1 MILTAIIN
9 HLTPNLVGAR
19 RRRALPQSCRIPQR
33 EPQRLRYLGENMKV
47 LVLLVSFPIRNHVGW
62 GNWRFQISHVPV
74 FFNFRTQQ
82 ILHNRLLLLAL
93 RLLSPNRDT
102 STKVSQYFSTFCQ
115 TLLSFYFP
123 NIVCFFLKKSLDLR
137 NSHSLGWSL
146 PPVPLWIHHTKETV
160 SMATRLLKKKKTMET
175 FAPYFLS
182 WCPLHC
188 CVQGMETTLVTRD
201 AALHWF
207 SHELRSHYQLLGLFS
222 HQLKQFSCEMGM
234 FSLLPFAGPF

>member
-1 MILTAIIN
+1 MCDTILTAIIN

-33 EPQRLRYLGENMKV
+33 EPQRLQYLGENMKV

-123 NIVCFFLKKSLDLR
+123 NIVCFFFKKKPRFKKFTLSGLESTSSASVNTPHKGDSFHG
-137 NSHSLGWSL
+137 NKI
-146 PPVPLWIHHTKETV
+146 V
-160 SMATRLLKKKKTMET
+160 KKKKNHGNI
-175 FAPYFLS
+175 
-182 WCPLHC
+182 C
-188 CVQGMETTLVTRD
+188 
-201 AALHWF
+201 
-207 SHELRSHYQLLGLFS
+207 
-222 HQLKQFSCEMGM
+222 
-234 FSLLPFAGPF
+234 SLLPFLVPLALLCARHGNYTCDKRRCSPLV

>member
-1 MILTAIIN
+1 MCDTILTAIIN

-33 EPQRLRYLGENMKV
+33 EPQRLRYFGENMKV
-47 LVLLVSFPIRNHVGW
+47 LSFPIRNHVGW

-160 SMATRLLKKKKTMET
+160 SMATRLLKKKKKKT
-175 FAPYFLS
+175 
-182 WCPLHC
+182 WKH
-188 CVQGMETTLVTRD
+188 
-201 AALHWF
+201 
-207 SHELRSHYQLLGLFS
+207 
-222 HQLKQFSCEMGM
+222 
-234 FSLLPFAGPF
+234 LLPTSFPGAPCTVVCKAWKLHLRQETLLSIGLAMNYNPTTNYLVYFPIN

>member
-1 MILTAIIN
+1 MYLSSSTSVLNKYFIIDCCYW
-9 HLTPNLVGAR
+9 LCGFSPQTGTP
-19 RRRALPQSCRIPQR
+19 PQKFHSI
-33 EPQRLRYLGENMKV
+33 
-47 LVLLVSFPIRNHVGW
+47 FPPSVKHFCLSI
-62 GNWRFQISHVPV
+62 FQTLFV
-74 FFNFRTQQ
+74 FFF
-82 ILHNRLLLLAL
+82 
-93 RLLSPNRDT
+93 
-102 STKVSQYFSTFCQ
+102 
-115 TLLSFYFP
+115 
-123 NIVCFFLKKSLDLR
+123 KKSLDLR

-234 FSLLPFAGPF
+234 FSLSPFAGPF